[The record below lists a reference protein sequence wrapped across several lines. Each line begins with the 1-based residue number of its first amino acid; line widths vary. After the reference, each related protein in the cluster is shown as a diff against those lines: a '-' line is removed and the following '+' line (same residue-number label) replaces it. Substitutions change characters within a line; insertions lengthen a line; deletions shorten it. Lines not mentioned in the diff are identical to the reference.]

1 MLATVLYLLTTA
13 YAAEVETETRNTLN
27 VTGTGEIWVE
37 PDEAVL
43 VLGVRAQGDTAG
55 AAFDAAAKKMA
66 TVNAALATSVSGER
80 IRTSQLSLQPRYQYV
95 ENAEPRLIG
104 YEASATLEVRVDEPT
119 DVGKVLDNAVAAGAN
134 EVHGV
139 AWKVEDEGA
148 ARQEALD
155 AAVEDAH
162 ANAELVANQLG
173 VPLGEP
179 MRVTIRVQESLPIP
193 YYMER
198 GDAAM
203 DADVASM
210 PVRAGEQIYA
220 AQVDVTY
227 VIGEEPAQEPVEP
240 LPPEEEPDIPG
251 EPTS

>member
-1 MLATVLYLLTTA
+1 MLATALYLLTTA
-13 YAAEVETETRNTLN
+13 FAAEVVDTRNTLN

-43 VLGVRAQGDTAG
+43 TLGVRAQGDTAG

-66 TVNAALATSVSGER
+66 TVNASLATSVPAER
-80 IRTSQLSLQPRYQYV
+80 IRTSQLSLQPRYDYTT
-95 ENAEPRLIG
+95 NGTPRLIG
-104 YEASATLEVRVDEPT
+104 YEASATVEIRVDDPT
-119 DVGKVLDNAVAAGAN
+119 AVGKVLDNAVAAGAN

-139 AWKVEDEGA
+139 AWKVEDEDL

-162 ANAELVANQLG
+162 GNAELVAAQLG

-179 MRVTIRVQESLPIP
+179 IRVTIRVQESMPNP
-193 YYMER
+193 YYYMER

-203 DADVASM
+203 DVDVASM

-220 AQVDVTY
+220 AQVDVTFA
-227 VIGEEPAQEPVEP
+227 IGGEQPAEVPEA
-240 LPPEEEPDIPG
+240 PPEDEPDIPG
-251 EPTS
+251 DPTS